1 MKRKPEPDPTP
12 KAKPVGEFWRG
23 EGNRKPT
30 MSPMDLPRNSF
41 KTTKNSVCST
51 VHWLRTN

>member
-23 EGNRKPT
+23 EGNRKPPT
-30 MSPMDLPRNSF
+30 ISLPRIRS
-41 KTTKNSVCST
+41 
-51 VHWLRTN
+51 LEMPDEPETNKKGDR

>member
-23 EGNRKPT
+23 EGNRKRPSIT
-30 MSPMDLPRNSF
+30 LPRIRALETAEPSE
-41 KTTKNSVCST
+41 KGDPKAA
-51 VHWLRTN
+51 H